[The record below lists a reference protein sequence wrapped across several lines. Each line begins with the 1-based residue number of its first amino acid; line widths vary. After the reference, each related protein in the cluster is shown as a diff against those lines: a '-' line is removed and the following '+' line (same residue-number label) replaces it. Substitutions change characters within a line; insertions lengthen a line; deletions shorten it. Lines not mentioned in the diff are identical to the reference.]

1 MMREL
6 WTLEPFEEFVGYYD
20 VATPYGY
27 GGIVLKGPWNEG
39 LLDQFYDEMTAYFN
53 ERRVVAEFSRL
64 DPVSGNVGLYAGR
77 PYDCADYT
85 KTVRMYLDTPEQV
98 FSDMKSTSRNR
109 IRKALENEVNVTM
122 GYNQSYFDIFRE
134 ISDETMTRRNARAYY
149 YFSDAFYG
157 SMLEGLKGKA
167 KIYIAWYR
175 ELPVSA
181 FLVLYSAGNAT
192 YHLGGSASEYMM
204 LGANNLLIFEAAKD
218 LITMGVRT
226 LLLGGGYGGAED
238 SLLQFKRTLAPSGV
252 LDCHMAKR
260 IFNGKIYDA
269 LVEKKKSFRQEASQ
283 NNSYFPAYRG

>member
-1 MMREL
+1 MTVCDHGQKDLWNTLIGRDDDIYYHWAYSDAFYQVGSGLPTLFYLSDGRTRIYTVLMMREL

-134 ISDETMTRRNARAYY
+134 IYDETMTRRNARAYY

-175 ELPVSA
+175 ELPVSLSC
-181 FLVLYSAGNAT
+181 FVFRGNAT

-204 LGANNLLIFEAAKD
+204 LGANNL
-218 LITMGVRT
+218 
-226 LLLGGGYGGAED
+226 
-238 SLLQFKRTLAPSGV
+238 
-252 LDCHMAKR
+252 
-260 IFNGKIYDA
+260 
-269 LVEKKKSFRQEASQ
+269 
-283 NNSYFPAYRG
+283 